1 MEQQANPFNEIVK
14 QLKGMLGFM
23 TPQITFIVNA
33 TFAVVAFLLFI
44 LQGDYGFNLA
54 QIMFKY
60 AGGILFFLAF
70 LGLTASSAL
79 CPLKNKKLNTGVN
92 YFLIGFMFL
101 TNLLSFHLL
110 FHWGIITI
118 LMVVLVLLPWALFT
132 MIKKDEEV
140 SL

>member
-33 TFAVVAFLLFI
+33 SFAVVAFLLFI
-44 LQGDYGFNLA
+44 LQGEHSSLA
-54 QIMFKY
+54 SSMFKY

-70 LGLTASSAL
+70 LGLTALSAL

-132 MIKKDEEV
+132 MIKKDDEV

>member
-14 QLKGMLGFM
+14 QLKGMLGFV
-23 TPQITFIVNA
+23 TPQLTFIVNA
-33 TFAVVAFLLFI
+33 SFAVVAFLLFI
-44 LQGDYGFNLA
+44 LQGEHGFNLA
-54 QIMFKY
+54 QIMFNY

-101 TNLLSFHLL
+101 TNLLSI
-110 FHWGIITI
+110 HWGIITI

-132 MIKKDEEV
+132 MIKKDDEV

>member
-33 TFAVVAFLLFI
+33 SFAVVAFLLFI
-44 LQGDYGFNLA
+44 LQGEHSSLA
-54 QIMFKY
+54 SSMFKY

-70 LGLTASSAL
+70 LGLTALSAL

-101 TNLLSFHLL
+101 TNLLSFHLA
-110 FHWGIITI
+110 FHWGTITI

>member
-70 LGLTASSAL
+70 LGLTALSAL
-79 CPLKNKKLNTGVN
+79 CPLKNKKLNTGIN

-101 TNLLSFHLL
+101 TNLLSI
-110 FHWGIITI
+110 HWGIITI
-118 LMVVLVLLPWALFT
+118 LLVVLVLLPWALFT
-132 MIKKDEEV
+132 MIKKDDEV

>member
-33 TFAVVAFLLFI
+33 SFAVVAFLLFI
-44 LQGDYGFNLA
+44 LQGEHGFNLA

-101 TNLLSFHLL
+101 TNLLSI
-110 FHWGIITI
+110 HWGIITI

-132 MIKKDEEV
+132 MIKKDDEV

>member
-44 LQGDYGFNLA
+44 LQGEHSSLA
-54 QIMFKY
+54 SSMFKY

-70 LGLTASSAL
+70 LGLTALSAL

-101 TNLLSFHLL
+101 TNLLSI
-110 FHWGIITI
+110 HWGIITI
-118 LMVVLVLLPWALFT
+118 LLVVLVLLPWALFT
-132 MIKKDEEV
+132 MIKKDDEV